1 MKIRMV
7 SIGMAILMLSACDKV
22 VINYG
27 EGSDVN
33 EWQGEM
39 SEEDGGTWVTCD
51 IRTGG
56 TEGTRS
62 IVVDGASMTDLWAFD
77 CGADECVVVA
87 QQNSEDSEFGRV
99 KFRLSKGTHTL
110 AFVVSR
116 GDDPEIDEGTGRI
129 AWGKVKD
136 TFWCSKV
143 VEVSGTESIELDVTL
158 QRVVGKMSVEFGD
171 VVPDELKKVSTYV
184 DKWLC
189 GLDVRTGEGV
199 GTLSSIEAEGTEM
212 EVDVPAAYI
221 GRTGLQISLWGFS
234 RKAGF
239 DANVDFVWRD
249 AAGATIAEK
258 RCEGVPI
265 WANRVTKISG
275 LILNSEAAV
284 GVGVNGAWG
293 EEYDYEM

>member
-1 MKIRMV
+1 
-7 SIGMAILMLSACDKV
+7 
-22 VINYG
+22 
-27 EGSDVN
+27 
-33 EWQGEM
+33 
-39 SEEDGGTWVTCD
+39 
-51 IRTGG
+51 
-56 TEGTRS
+56 
-62 IVVDGASMTDLWAFD
+62 
-77 CGADECVVVA
+77 
-87 QQNSEDSEFGRV
+87 
-99 KFRLSKGTHTL
+99 
-110 AFVVSR
+110 
-116 GDDPEIDEGTGRI
+116 
-129 AWGKVKD
+129 
-136 TFWCSKV
+136 
-143 VEVSGTESIELDVTL
+143 
-158 QRVVGKMSVEFGD
+158 MSVEFGD
-171 VVPDELKKVSTYV
+171 VVPDELKKVSAYV

-199 GTLSSIEAEGTEM
+199 GTLSSTEAQGTEM

-249 AAGATIAEK
+249 AAGTTIAEK

-275 LILNSEAAV
+275 LMLNSEAAV